1 MNARAMIEAWML
13 LLVMSALTTALT
25 LIEMSGQGRMI
36 IAAGVLTLAGLK
48 ARVIL
53 SFYLQLRTSRFWTR
67 AFDLA
72 IGGFLVV
79 CFDLYV
85 LAMEP

>member
-1 MNARAMIEAWML
+1 M
-13 LLVMSALTTALT
+13 T

-72 IGGFLVV
+72 DVAVNLESGADVIVGESAELVAEGKRL
-79 CFDLYV
+79 DQR
-85 LAMEP
+85 